1 MLQSHEVMRG
11 ILLIFG
17 LVTFMGVNGQTTLF
31 SDNFNRTAASMG
43 GANLDNGWIVDTV
56 VAGDGGHSWQIAPD
70 AGCENGDLR
79 FSSNGACNYTPG
91 TDVKTHVVYQIVDAS
106 AGANGYENLRI
117 SFTYLADNDN
127 DPEGD
132 AFTPGFADYEF
143 ARLVYKLPAD
153 GAWTEIESYDENSSG
168 TATNVPIGGG
178 DDEIVWIGFQ
188 IEVDDD
194 GSIEDLFNTDDLGNT
209 TNRFVV
215 DNVVIEGFE
224 IVAPGLVEGTY
235 YLDGDGVDPN
245 TIGNWYNLTGNAV
258 TYATDPLQFQ
268 NSNNTFV
275 IADGDFTQTL
285 GIWASN
291 PTAGTYALTADLTVA
306 HLVVFNGSTLSND
319 GSDLNITSDISIEA
333 NAVYNHNS
341 IDQGGA
347 EKTEDFPFDKMLN
360 SELVGKV
367 VLTNSGGAGFENV
380 WSLSGDLDWTTS
392 GVVENNGD
400 LFIEGSGTLSVNTL
414 QSIDPNSTTTINN
427 AGAYLSISNS
437 VSLPTN
443 IVEHFQIDSD
453 PSSSGFIIQ
462 DGATF
467 SGAVHIH
474 DNMGISS
481 MNRIILEDNATA
493 YWHSGD
499 GLNFTGGI
507 TVEEV
512 NNDAN
517 ASFQLVENLELG
529 AGDTLDVQVGV
540 SLQADEVITLSSGS
554 HLTMNKGTID
564 SVSIGA
570 GACFSVSTP
579 TASALGHGGILV
591 QANGVFY
598 VEDGAS
604 LIQNSGNIVVA
615 GGPTPFTQGG
625 DFVDLD
631 ATGSAW
637 GGAPSVSISNN
648 IGWTDW
654 SHYTYWSC
662 PITNI
667 PISIPSAVSI
677 YEYTDNED
685 ELGTGW
691 VGPQSANFEAGRG
704 YAVQQAGGGLVTF
717 EGTCNTGNI
726 NGPEI
731 GDDQGAVADGNWS
744 LIGNPYPSAINGF
757 LLVDAH
763 PEILGA
769 LYIWDQSD
777 FDSEFSFAT
786 NDYSVV
792 NGTGVASGGRGLND
806 TTTIQGYYIPPFQ
819 AFFVTGVEQPVLAS
833 NTPVVFTN
841 SMRDTT
847 LVDTEHNHSFK
858 SNSKQRLWIEL
869 FEYDQE
875 EAEITECLI
884 GFLPEATNGFDRMY
898 DATNNNDGLNISSV
912 IEVLDSVGNVR
923 DKMSLVIQGRGELVI
938 GDIVDLE
945 LEILHPGPYQLD
957 IRKLEN
963 FDNQEIWIRDEL
975 LGVSHLLSQEPY
987 IFQVNEAGLYDLQL
1001 MFHEPGTIGIEE
1013 EMVEAIPLDLKR
1025 KSGKWE
1031 SNLDGEV
1038 VITTMA
1044 GQLLN
1049 QFDVKAKQ
1057 PFAIEED
1064 KGFFHFKSNDGQ
1076 FKRWM
1081 LK

>member
-17 LVTFMGVNGQTTLF
+17 LVSFMGVNGQTDVELF
-31 SDNFNRTAASMG
+31 SDDFDRAGPVLDEGWTQLVVDASDAG
-43 GANLDNGWIVDTV
+43 NGWWI
-56 VAGDGGHSWQIAPD
+56 SP
-70 AGCENGDLR
+70 NGSCTNDLR
-79 FSSNGACNYTPG
+79 FVDATTCNTASENGEVDENNDIIVYHSVDVTGYNNVRLIYDWESDNTTGLGQNDADVSTSVVSTNASDWTTLATHEDGSGTNFEVATGLENGVIYIGFRVASADGGALDTDDNVNKLIIENVSVIGDTILPTEGTFYMTNAGDDPTDIESWYIRQDNPFG
-91 TDVKTHVVYQIVDAS
+91 TDDVPEQGQVQS
-106 AGANGYENLRI
+106 Q
-117 SFTYLADNDN
+117 FTN
-127 DPEGD
+127 P
-132 AFTPGFADYEF
+132 
-143 ARLVYKLPAD
+143 
-153 GAWTEIESYDENSSG
+153 
-168 TATNVPIGGG
+168 
-178 DDEIVWIGFQ
+178 
-188 IEVDDD
+188 
-194 GSIEDLFNTDDLGNT
+194 
-209 TNRFVV
+209 
-215 DNVVIEGFE
+215 
-224 IVAPGLVEGTY
+224 
-235 YLDGDGVDPN
+235 
-245 TIGNWYNLTGNAV
+245 
-258 TYATDPLQFQ
+258 
-268 NSNNTFV
+268 NNTFV
-275 IADGDFTQTL
+275 LAQATFSAPDLVSGDIVVTPAAASFSFDAD
-285 GIWASN
+285 WSVAN
-291 PTAGTYALTADLTVA
+291 LTVFA
-306 HLVVFNGSTLSND
+306 GSDVSND
-319 GSDLNITSDISIEA
+319 GADLDITSSISIEA
-333 NAVYNHNS
+333 GATYYHSAIN
-341 IDQGGA
+341 QGGG
-347 EKTEDFPFDKMLN
+347 EKTDDFPFHELLN
-360 SELVGKV
+360 DELVGKV
-367 VLTNSGGAGFENV
+367 VLSNSGGAGFENE
-380 WSLSGDLDWTTS
+380 WDLTGDLDWSAS
-392 GVVENNGD
+392 GVIENNGE
-400 LFIEGSGTLSVNTL
+400 LIITGSGTLEIDSLVSNDVNA
-414 QSIDPNSTTTINN
+414 STKI
-427 AGAYLSISNS
+427 AESGAYLSISS
-437 VSLPTN
+437 GIDLMIGTLD
-443 IVEHFQIDSD
+443 HFQLSSD
-453 PSSSGFIIQ
+453 PASSGFIIQ

-467 SGAVHIH
+467 SGEVNIDA
-474 DNMGISS
+474 NMGVFS